1 MKISDIPRKKLLK
14 EKTRNQW
21 EKPKVVEEKKKRKN
35 KKKNGRGEGRGW
47 LRGLGG
53 EREAVNV

>member
-35 KKKNGRGEGRGW
+35 KKKMVAERGGGGCEALEGRG
-47 LRGLGG
+47 R
-53 EREAVNV
+53 R